1 MNKALKNNILEIAN
15 KIKDS
20 YHPQKI
26 VLFGSAV
33 RGEFEAG
40 SDIDFL
46 IVKNSH
52 KPMHKRVVD
61 VFRLLRGI
69 NREYPLDFIVFTP
82 NELQK
87 RLQLGDFF
95 VKNIF
100 EEGEIIYE
108 PK

>member
-1 MNKALKNNILEIAN
+1 MNKALKKNILEITN
-15 KIKDS
+15 KIKNG
-20 YHPQKI
+20 YHPEKI

-46 IVKNSH
+46 IVKDSH
-52 KPMHKRVVD
+52 KPMHKRVTD
-61 VFRLLRGI
+61 IFHLLRGM
-69 NREYPLDFIVFTP
+69 NHSYPLDFVVFTP

-100 EEGEIIYE
+100 EKGEIIYE
-108 PK
+108 SK